1 MPEEQKVELL
11 GRFVNIFTYKRNPLR
26 DWGSN
31 REFNINLTEA
41 LEKDEAYTSL
51 SRLLMLT

>member
-11 GRFVNIFTYKRNPLR
+11 GRFVNVFTYKR
-26 DWGSN
+26 
-31 REFNINLTEA
+31 NLTEA